1 MREVRF
7 NKIAK
12 LMQFSKLAYDIPQ
25 DWLDF
30 YRSIKDLDLCQRKEY
45 INDLSREQAIKF
57 NEVLID
63 LERMGARLPEEL
75 KSDTNLRG
83 LTGREVLC
91 SDDVIAKATLPF
103 DLIGSF
109 DVLGPIATL
118 ADATSATLSY
128 SIEDYL
134 SAAISTISMI
144 PGADTFTKP
153 LLVFIKAAKAF
164 GKGTVIYRV
173 GDIVIEPEDMEPA
186 AQMLLTNLKY
196 NEDKFV
202 DLLSPDAKRGYDEII
217 STLERWA

>member
-12 LMQFSKLAYDIPQ
+12 LMELSKLAYEIPQ

-45 INDLSREQAIKF
+45 INDLSQEQAIKF

-91 SDDVIAKATLPF
+91 SADVMARITLPF
-103 DLIGSF
+103 DIIGSF
-109 DVLGPIATL
+109 NILFRRRQCICRNLYHFYIARNRSFYQAITVL
-118 ADATSATLSY
+118 Y
-128 SIEDYL
+128 
-134 SAAISTISMI
+134 
-144 PGADTFTKP
+144 
-153 LLVFIKAAKAF
+153 
-164 GKGTVIYRV
+164 
-173 GDIVIEPEDMEPA
+173 
-186 AQMLLTNLKY
+186 
-196 NEDKFV
+196 
-202 DLLSPDAKRGYDEII
+202 
-217 STLERWA
+217 

>member
-12 LMQFSKLAYDIPQ
+12 LMELSKLAYEIPQ

-45 INDLSREQAIKF
+45 INDLSQEQALKF

-91 SDDVIAKATLPF
+91 SADVMARITLPF
-103 DLIGSF
+103 DIIGSF
-109 DVLGPIATL
+109 DALGPIATL
-118 ADATSATLSY
+118 ADTTSAAISY
-128 SIEDYL
+128 SAGDNV
-134 SAAISTISMI
+134 SAAISTISI
-144 PGADTFTKP
+144 LPGTDPFTKP
-153 LLVFIKAAKAF
+153 LLFFIKAARIF
-164 GKGTVIYRV
+164 SKGTVIYRV
-173 GDIVIEPEDMEPA
+173 GDIAIEPEDMEPA
-186 AQMLLTNLKY
+186 AQMLLTNLRY
-196 NEDKFV
+196 NEDKFI